1 MNIKHMICGAVA
13 TLVAC
18 ILPSMPSATPQ
29 IDIIKHAVVG
39 TAGIVSQAANPAATA
54 IIVSQIVLAQW
65 DSKSTNTGT
74 TTSLALIAGGA
85 IVMKT
90 IKSVMDTQLSNRT
103 AIKLIQ
109 EISINTFSMSLPL
122 AFGALGASLIGWQN
136 IAKVHN
142 AIILPMVVP
151 GITLLVG
158 AKVLGSGKWKEG
170 LLACG
175 GGVLAIVAS
184 KYHPLG
190 VGVVLGSIYGISKAN
205 STPRTVEAT
214 TSSDVYTWH
223 ANTLEMVEVPQ
234 WIHTCIQLGSTLIGV
249 PVSQLYSVMRHGYV
263 DTMSDKTRTILE
275 GVIGNVE
282 TMTSIMFYLLWGM
295 AREGSFT
302 DPMSKA
308 LQNTPIEWYIPSMG
322 IVLVIGTVWYLLYYL
337 DLSIPMYLN
346 YKVEGVAATIS
357 SMGMLF
363 LGAQLMVIPLWL
375 PVIGLGLGFVSSKM
389 QIDISLLGSVM
400 PLIGIIGSSR

>member
-1 MNIKHMICGAVA
+1 
-13 TLVAC
+13 
-18 ILPSMPSATPQ
+18 MPSPNPQ
-29 IDIIKHAVVG
+29 VHHRHETHRGVQGVPAQVDIIKHAIVG
-39 TAGIVSQAANPAATA
+39 TAGIVSQVANPAATP
-54 IIVSQIVLAQW
+54 IIVSQIVQAQW
-65 DSKSTNTGT
+65 DGKSTSTGT

-85 IVMKT
+85 IAIKT

-103 AIKLIQ
+103 AIKVIQ

-122 AFGALGASLIGWQN
+122 AFGALGATLIGWQN
-136 IAKVHN
+136 MAKVHN
-142 AIILPMVVP
+142 AIILPMLIP

-170 LLACG
+170 LLACA
-175 GGVLAIVAS
+175 GGVLTIVAS

-190 VGVVLGSIYGISKAN
+190 VGVVLGSIYGIS
-205 STPRTVEAT
+205 TTTTT
-214 TSSDVYTWH
+214 TSRPTPDTNAYTWH
-223 ANTLEMVEVPQ
+223 ADTLEMVEVPQ

-249 PVSQLYSVMRHGYV
+249 PVSQLYSVMKHGYV
-263 DTMSDKTRTILE
+263 STMSDKTRTILE
-275 GVIGNVE
+275 GVIGNIE

-322 IVLVIGTVWYLLYYL
+322 IVLVVGTVWYLLYYL
-337 DLSIPMYLN
+337 DITIPMYLN
-346 YKVEGVAATIS
+346 YKVEGLAATIS
-357 SMGMLF
+357 SIGMLF
-363 LGAQLMVIPLWL
+363 LGAQLMLIPLWI
-375 PVIGLGLGFVSSKM
+375 PVIGLGLGFISSKM

-400 PLIGIIGSSR
+400 PLIGIMSSGR